1 MDHVS
6 HESVERIAALILV
19 VGGAVFTAMALRARP
34 VHSGSAAF
42 DLERSLA
49 AGPASIAAAT
59 SAVRRTLV
67 VVIAGLSA
75 GAAVIHLVAAPSH
88 YAEIGDLAA
97 GFVISAAF
105 QALWIRWCLAGP
117 SRRTMA
123 VGIAVNLAI
132 VAAWT
137 WTRTIGLPIGAFGG
151 GVPEPVGYP
160 DSASVAFELL
170 IVAGLVSRWLD
181 VDLALARRASVRAI
195 ASVALVPVL
204 GLVLILTSLATVAI
218 VDGLD
223 HGAPEGRPVTVHV
236 AAH

>member
-6 HESVERIAALILV
+6 HESVEAIAALILV
-19 VGGAVFTAMALRARP
+19 IGGAIFTAIALRTRA
-34 VHSGSAAF
+34 VHSGSAAL
-42 DLERSLA
+42 DLDRWPAVDQPSLA
-49 AGPASIAAAT
+49 TAT
-59 SAVRRTLV
+59 STFRRTLV

-123 VGIAVNLAI
+123 IGIAGNLAI

-137 WTRTIGLPIGAFGG
+137 WTRTVGLPIGAFA

-160 DSASVAFELL
+160 DSASVVFELL
-170 IVAGLVSRWLD
+170 IVAGLVVRLLD
-181 VDLALARRASVRAI
+181 IDLALARRASIRAV
-195 ASVALVPVL
+195 ASVAVVPVL
-204 GLVLILTSLATVAI
+204 GLVLIMTSLATVAI
-218 VDGLD
+218 VEGLD
-223 HGAPEGRPVTVHV
+223 HGSPDGQHAAEHV

>member
-6 HESVERIAALILV
+6 HESIEGIAALILV
-19 VGGAVFTAMALRARP
+19 VGGAIFSAIALRTRP

-42 DLERSLA
+42 DLERWAAADPPSLA
-49 AGPASIAAAT
+49 TET
-59 SAVRRTLV
+59 STVRRTLV

-88 YAEIGDLAA
+88 YTEIGDLAA

-105 QALWIRWCLAGP
+105 QALWIRSCLAGP

-123 VGIAVNLAI
+123 IGIAGNLAI

-137 WTRTIGLPIGAFGG
+137 WTRTVGLPIGAFA

-160 DSASVAFELL
+160 DSASVVFELL
-170 IVAGLVSRWLD
+170 IVAGLVVRWLD
-181 VDLALARRASVRAI
+181 VDLALARRASIRAV
-195 ASVALVPVL
+195 ASIALVPVL

-218 VDGLD
+218 VEGLD
-223 HGAPEGRPVTVHV
+223 HGAPDGQHAAEHV